1 MNRRLAIGV
10 GAAAAVLAAG
20 GGVAVLAWPDS
31 ADPTVV
37 AETVTV
43 LPPDPA
49 AEQPEIKTDLNTV
62 EIAASSGGGD
72 VDVPERETKRF
83 SLLGITWSDPV
94 AAPDGTIEVRTRS
107 VKTGEWTGWQSL
119 ERSDIGP
126 DGAEAADTA
135 RRGGTEPLWVGAS
148 DGVAARI
155 AGAGSG
161 LPKGLRL
168 DLIDPGTETGGQ
180 GAGSAEESSTG
191 TGGQGGGVAVTESA
205 SPDPSAST
213 AVSEAPT
220 EEATT
225 TAPTTAT
232 TTTAPAATAA
242 TTTPAVTTTTT
253 APATTTV
260 PAPAKTTTAATTAP
274 TTAPTTSPVPTS
286 TVPVKAQFP
295 AYVNRKGWSADE
307 TIVKSISIGTEVKAL
322 WVHHTATTNDYA
334 CSESAAIVRSI
345 QTYHVKSN
353 GWSDIG
359 YNYLLDKCGK
369 LFEGRKGGVETPVVG
384 AHTQGFNTNYAAISV
399 IGNFETAASNS
410 TIEKVIGQVA
420 AARLGKYNYNPTSS
434 VTVTAGSA
442 NGKYAAGAKVT
453 IQRVSGHRDADATAC
468 PGKNL
473 YARLPAIRALS
484 VEQITGLALKAPTG
498 GAASGGVYYVKKNV
512 GLSWS
517 VTTPTAKIARFEIYV
532 DSKRFSMP
540 AASARSATLSLAA
553 GKHSIV
559 VRAVHV
565 SGSHAQVGT
574 TVFGDVTAP
583 AWTAGMA
590 VNLRTGTYSA
600 TSAPVTLTLSAKDNA
615 AFAGF
620 TVTKPRSAA
629 LGASAK
635 SWSTTVK
642 PGTTVYTVTAR
653 DVAGNARGAQISRKV
668 SLLAETSAKK
678 TGTWTTVKNSAHL
691 KGKALSASAKGRK
704 LTWTFTG
711 RTAALLFTKTAKSG
725 KVAIYVDG
733 KKVSTVDL
741 KSSKNAYRQA
751 VWTRNLS
758 SGKHKIMIEVLGTS
772 GRPAVISDG
781 LVYGN

>member
-31 ADPTVV
+31 ADPTFV

-49 AEQPEIKTDLNTV
+49 AEPPTIKTDLNTV

-83 SLLGITWSDPV
+83 SLLGITWSDPA

-107 VKTGEWTGWQSL
+107 VQTGEWTGWQSL

-135 RRGGTEPLWVGAS
+135 RRGGTEPLWVGPS

-168 DLIDPGTETGGQ
+168 DLIDPGTE
-180 GAGSAEESSTG
+180 A
-191 TGGQGGGVAVTESA
+191 GGQGGGEPVAEESASATPTDESTSGGTVEESESA
-205 SPDPSAST
+205 SPAASATSASASPSVSPSPSASSPST
-213 AVSEAPT
+213 TPSPAK
-220 EEATT
+220 TT
-225 TAPTTAT
+225 TS
-232 TTTAPAATAA
+232 PAATK
-242 TTTPAVTTTTT
+242 TTTTT
-253 APATTTV
+253 APT
-260 PAPAKTTTAATTAP
+260 
-274 TTAPTTSPVPTS
+274 TTSPVPTS

-345 QTYHVKSN
+345 QAYHVKSN

-369 LFEGRKGGVETPVVG
+369 LFEGRKGGVEVPVVG

-399 IGNFETAASNS
+399 IGNFETAASNA

-434 VTVTAGSA
+434 VTVTAGSS

-517 VTTPTAKIARFEIYV
+517 VSTATSKIARFEIYV

-553 GKHSIV
+553 GKHSII

-620 TVTKPRSAA
+620 TVTKPRAA
-629 LGASAK
+629 KLGASAR

-781 LVYGN
+781 LVFGN